1 MIRVGLLPEKLT
13 SEQTFLLDEYTWA
26 PYSLHLFTVTY
37 SYWGNTPLLHF
48 SPNLGEKQQYKT
60 LKKKKS
66 VDVSISFLQIS
77 WPPKHSEC
85 LF

>member
-60 LKKKKS
+60 LKKKKRRCEYFFS
-66 VDVSISFLQIS
+66 PNFLAS
-77 WPPKHSEC
+77 KT
-85 LF
+85 F